1 MVPLLASISCLILC
15 CLLCRGPMCS
25 ISTIDRT
32 DIETLPLR
40 LPACLPRLPQGV
52 GSGTPLHGPTKRNE
66 TKRPSKRPPMQHHHA
81 GRDTANR
88 PAGPRSLTRS
98 DIASLR
104 GGTPELH
111 HHSECRGL
119 DRPSANTPS
128 DPKLPMSHA
137 KSRCIVVHRRC
148 FLSRLVSSLWP
159 LRSCIHICAC
169 SCYPRTHGPTL

>member
-32 DIETLPLR
+32 DIETLPLC

-98 DIASLR
+98 LTRSDIASLR
-104 GGTPELH
+104 GGTPVAASAASQASLPPIPSPSILLSALIRRRQWVRHALVTAPRSDTHTHTHTH
-111 HHSECRGL
+111 HHHNHL
-119 DRPSANTPS
+119 F
-128 DPKLPMSHA
+128 SH
-137 KSRCIVVHRRC
+137 SGRW
-148 FLSRLVSSLWP
+148 L
-159 LRSCIHICAC
+159 
-169 SCYPRTHGPTL
+169 